1 MSQRRL
7 LGKMLKIKW
16 LCVCSLIVLTTVFST
31 FCCALDY
38 HVGPG
43 QANTAIGGVPWEL
56 LSPGDRV
63 YIHWRSDS
71 YKEKWVIGRSGTTA
85 EPIIVSGVPGPQGQL
100 PVIDGNDATTRDA
113 LDYWN
118 ERRGLIKIGG
128 SNTPSDSIPSHLIIE
143 KLDLRSARPPFTFF
157 NSDGG
162 QEEYST
168 NAASIYVEVGQH
180 ITIRNCVIHDSG
192 NGIFIGARDGDTQD
206 ILIESN
212 YIYDNGV
219 VGRIYEHNTYT
230 AAIGITYQY
239 NFMGALRA
247 GAGGNNLKD
256 RSADLVVRYNWIENG
271 NRQLDLV
278 DAEDTDKIVNHPAY
292 GKTYVYGNVFK
303 EADGEGNSQMVH
315 YGGDSGNEAIY
326 RKGTLFFY
334 NNTVISTRSENTT
347 LLRLSSN
354 DEHADVHNNIIYP
367 TAAGNRLALVGS
379 SGNLTIRNNWLKSG
393 WRISHSSFGGTIV
406 NDGSSIEGIVPGF
419 IDFSQ
424 DDFHLEFSSP
434 ALDAGIA
441 LHPDLLADHP
451 LTQQYQYHRQVENRI
466 DDGDLDLGA
475 FETDQ
480 GMSGDIDGSG
490 VVDLTDAIL
499 ALRIAAGANDAL
511 VFPPA
516 SDIGGDGKV
525 TLEEA
530 LHCLQSV
537 AGLLD

>member
-1 MSQRRL
+1 
-7 LGKMLKIKW
+7 MLKIKW
-16 LCVCSLIVLTTVFST
+16 LFVCPVIVLFNMIST

-38 HVGPG
+38 NVGPE
-43 QANTAIGGVPWEL
+43 QANTAIGDVPWESL
-56 LSPGDRV
+56 NPGDRV
-63 YIHWRSDS
+63 YIHWRSDN
-71 YKEKWVIGRSGTTA
+71 YKEKWVIGRSGTA
-85 EPIIVSGVPGPQGQL
+85 GEPIIVSGVPGPQGQL
-100 PVIDGNDATTRDA
+100 PVIDGNNATTRGA

-118 ERRGLIKIGG
+118 ERRGLIKLGG
-128 SNTPSDSIPSHLIIE
+128 SNAPPDSIPSHIIIE

-192 NGIFIGARDGDTQD
+192 NGIFIGARGGDTQN

-212 YIYDNGV
+212 YIYDNGI
-219 VGRIYEHNTYT
+219 VGRYYEHNTYT

-239 NFMGALRA
+239 NVMGALRA

-256 RSADLVVRYNWIENG
+256 RSAGLVVRYNWIENG

-278 DAEDTDKIVNHPAY
+278 DAEDTDVIVNHPAY
-292 GKTYVYGNVFK
+292 RKTHVYGNVLK

-334 NNTVISTRSENTT
+334 NNTIISTRSGNTT

-354 DEHADVHNNIIYP
+354 DEHGDVHNNIIYP

-379 SGNLTIRNNWLKSG
+379 SGQLTIRHNWLKSG
-393 WRISHSSFGGTIV
+393 WQISHSSFGGTII
-406 NDGSSIEGIVPGF
+406 DDASSIEGIMPGF
-419 IDFSQ
+419 VDFLQ
-424 DDFHLEFSSP
+424 DDFHLEFSSS

-441 LHPDLLADHP
+441 LHPDLLANHP
-451 LTQQYQYHRQVENRI
+451 LTKQYRYHRQVENRI
-466 DDGDLDLGA
+466 DDGNLDLGA

-480 GMSGDIDGSG
+480 GMSGDVNGSG
-490 VVDLTDAIL
+490 VVDLTDAIV
-499 ALRIAAGANDAL
+499 ALRIVAGSDDTL
-511 VFPPA
+511 EFPPA
-516 SDIGGDGKV
+516 SDIGEDGKV

-530 LHCLQSV
+530 LHSLLSV